1 MTAHASDLA
10 PLLAAILEAPDSLAA
25 RLAYA
30 DALADDPRGELIRVQ
45 CEAESAAAGDPR
57 WGPLSVRSQA
67 LLAKHEKTWTAP
79 FAHSVPWFQWRRG
92 MIEKA
97 SAVSSRFASDPGALL
112 AREPVTSL
120 SLRELTRD
128 AASKIGERPELA
140 RLRTLRIAESRLGPH
155 IGDIVTS
162 RLERLVELELYQAG
176 LDDEGLERVG
186 EAVFERLVRLEIAG
200 QSLSQPAVTRLLG
213 DARLAALGSL
223 SIGWLAPGNEGAA
236 RVARH
241 LALPSLRHLEL
252 PSQRYA
258 HDALRVL
265 VENPCVRRLTG
276 LRLDQNALDAAAVE
290 ALGALR
296 SLEDLDLSTNPIG
309 VAGARAL
316 AITELPLRR
325 LRLMQTHI
333 GHAGVRAL
341 AAASFPLQI
350 LDLAYCDLDAAAA
363 SELAQTSWPLTELDL
378 WANKIGDEG
387 MEALSRAGFT
397 RTMRTLTLGFC
408 GLTDAGLAALAAGT
422 WPALERIVF
431 RGDAFGA
438 AGLQAL
444 SSSPGLLALR
454 SLKLEGMKVPKRPLA
469 KLRERG
475 VSIES

>member
-341 AAASFPLQI
+341 AAASFSPPDPGPRVLRPRRSGRFRARPDQ
-350 LDLAYCDLDAAAA
+350 LA
-363 SELAQTSWPLTELDL
+363 PH
-378 WANKIGDEG
+378 
-387 MEALSRAGFT
+387 RAGP
-397 RTMRTLTLGFC
+397 LGEQDRGRRDGGSVARRFHAHHANP
-408 GLTDAGLAALAAGT
+408 DARLLRADG
-422 WPALERIVF
+422 
-431 RGDAFGA
+431 RGSRGA
-438 AGLQAL
+438 
-444 SSSPGLLALR
+444 R
-454 SLKLEGMKVPKRPLA
+454 SRHVARARAHRVPR
-469 KLRERG
+469 
-475 VSIES
+475 